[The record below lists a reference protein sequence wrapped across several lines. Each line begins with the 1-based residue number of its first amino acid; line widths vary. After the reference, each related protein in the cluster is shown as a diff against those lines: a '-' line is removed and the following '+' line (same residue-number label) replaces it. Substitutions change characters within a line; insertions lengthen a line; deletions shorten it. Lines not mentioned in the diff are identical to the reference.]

1 MEKTQEQAIN
11 VRIEP
16 QEEIVLRT
24 NIVEAGYEQQQ
35 PIIRDIRF
43 EVRPGELIGLIG
55 PNGAGK
61 STTIKTLLGLVK
73 YVKGE
78 VVFGGASGRYGYVPE
93 QPVLYEYM
101 TLWEHMRLAAAAYAL
116 DESEFATRAD
126 ALLTRFRL
134 SEVKHD
140 YPVKFSK
147 GMQQKVMLIIGFLL
161 EPDIYIVDEPFV
173 GLDPHATRD
182 FLDMLETER
191 QRGAG
196 ILMCTHVLDT
206 AERICDGFVLINS
219 GSVVAHGTLAEVRE
233 QAGCAADA
241 LLFDCFHA
249 LT

>member
-1 MEKTQEQAIN
+1 MEKTREQSIH
-11 VRIEP
+11 VRVEP
-16 QEEIVLRT
+16 QREIVLRSD
-24 NIVEAGYEQQQ
+24 IVEAGYEQQQ
-35 PIIRDIRF
+35 AIIRDIRF

-73 YVKGE
+73 HVKGE
-78 VVFGGASGRYGYVPE
+78 VVFGGGAGRYGYVPE

-101 TLWEHMRLAAAAYAL
+101 TLWEHMRLAAAAYAM
-116 DESEFATRAD
+116 DEAEFGARAD
-126 ALLTRFRL
+126 TLLARFRL

-161 EPDIYIVDEPFV
+161 EPDVYIVDEPFV

-182 FLDMLETER
+182 FLDMLEAER

-206 AERICDGFVLINS
+206 AERICDGFVLINR
-219 GSVVAHGTLAEVRE
+219 GSVVAHGTLDEVRE
-233 QAGCAADA
+233 QAGCSIDA
-241 LLFDCFHA
+241 PLFDCFHA

>member
-1 MEKTQEQAIN
+1 MEKIREQAITT
-11 VRIEP
+11 RIEL
-16 QEEIVLRT
+16 QQQFMLRSD
-24 NIVEAGYEQQQ
+24 IEEAGYEQQQ

-43 EVRPGELIGLIG
+43 SVRPGELVGLIG

-73 YVKGE
+73 HVKGE
-78 VVFGGASGRYGYVPE
+78 VVFGGAAGRYGYVPE

-101 TLWEHMRLAAAAYAL
+101 TLWEHLRLAAAAYAMEE
-116 DESEFATRAD
+116 DDFATRAD
-126 ALLTRFRL
+126 ALLARFRL
-134 SEVKHD
+134 SEVRHH

-182 FLDMLETER
+182 FLDMLELER

-206 AERICDGFVLINS
+206 AERICDSFVLLS
-219 GSVVAHGTLAEVRE
+219 GGSVVARGTLAAVRE